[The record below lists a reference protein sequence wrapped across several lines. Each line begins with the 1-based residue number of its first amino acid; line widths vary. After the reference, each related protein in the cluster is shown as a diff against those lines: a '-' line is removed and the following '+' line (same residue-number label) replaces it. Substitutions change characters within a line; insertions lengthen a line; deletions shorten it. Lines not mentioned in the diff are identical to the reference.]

1 MNIETI
7 TLFAG
12 IVFIIAVI
20 PGPNALLVLF
30 TALSQNRFLA
40 FTNVIGVAIGFIV
53 HAFISAQG
61 LSFLLTQSSWA
72 FMLLKWLGVAYLLW
86 LGLNNILAGLK
97 RNSLVKETRTPQTD
111 SFTGSFL
118 KGLLTNLLNPK
129 IVLFY
134 LSIFPQFVSQESI
147 LFDSMLLGVTH
158 ALVVAIWFLVV
169 ILLAETF
176 KYILTTAASV
186 RWLNYISGSI
196 FIAFSVKLA
205 NTKV

>member
-12 IVFIIAVI
+12 IVFIMAVI

-40 FTNVIGVAIGFIV
+40 FTNVVGVAIGFII

-72 FMLLKWLGVAYLLW
+72 FLLLKWLGVVYLLW
-86 LGLNNILAGLK
+86 LGLNNIRAGLK
-97 RNSLVKETRTPQTD
+97 RSALVKKMQSPQTG

-147 LFDSMLLGVTH
+147 LFDSMLLGITH
-158 ALVVAIWFLVV
+158 ALVVAMWFLVV

-176 KYILTTAASV
+176 KYVLTTPANV

-196 FIAFSVKLA
+196 FIAFSAKLA
-205 NTKV
+205 NTKI